1 MDSIIDEL
9 EELVTLIWKLS
20 STIGLLRSDLND
32 MVVGPDE
39 KHKSYKKNQMQ
50 GVCSVCEDMAEK
62 VDSMTGDVL
71 DKLLKLRMEVAA

>member
-62 VDSMTGDVL
+62 VDSMTEDVL

>member
-9 EELVTLIWKLS
+9 EEIVTLIWKLS
-20 STIGLLRSDLND
+20 STIGLLRSDLNE

-62 VDSMTGDVL
+62 VDSMTEDVL

>member
-9 EELVTLIWKLS
+9 EEMVTLIWKLS
-20 STIGLLRSDLND
+20 STIGLLRSDLNE

-62 VDSMTGDVL
+62 VDSMTEDVL

>member
-32 MVVGPDE
+32 LVVGPDE

>member
-9 EELVTLIWKLS
+9 EEMVTLIWKLS

-62 VDSMTGDVL
+62 VDSMTEDVL